1 VKTSERIYRFLLR
14 FYPSDFREEYGQE
27 MSLLF
32 RARAEEGR
40 LRLWVQVLGDV
51 LFHAP
56 QEHWSMAKQD
66 VRYALRSWRRAPAI
80 PAIALTALTF
90 GMGAN
95 IAIFS
100 VVHALLFRPLPV
112 AEPEDLVL
120 LRETNSARGLEAS
133 AVSLPNY
140 LSWREQARSLEL
152 AAFSGQSL
160 TWTGL
165 EYPERIEALAPTS
178 SFISVVGARLHSGRW
193 FTPEEERLGQHR
205 VAVLSDRL
213 WRTRFGAHPDVLG
226 RQLVLNGT
234 PTASSA

>member
-1 VKTSERIYRFLLR
+1 IYRFLLR
-14 FYPSDFREEYGQE
+14 FYPRDFRDEYGQE

-32 RARAEEGR
+32 RARDEEGR
-40 LRLWVQVLGDV
+40 LRLWFQVVVDV

-100 VVHALLFRPLPV
+100 VVHALLLRPLPV
-112 AEPEDLVL
+112 AEPEALVL
-120 LRETNSARGLEAS
+120 LRETNVSGGLEAS

-140 LSWREQARSLEL
+140 LSWKEQTRSLEL

-165 EYPERIEALAPTS
+165 EYPERLGAS
-178 SFISVVGARLHSGRW
+178 GSVRPDGVVHLRRGRSASQRTMVHSGRR
-193 FTPEEERLGQHR
+193 TPRSTPGR
-205 VAVLSDRL
+205 
-213 WRTRFGAHPDVLG
+213 GAEQQALAH
-226 RQLVLNGT
+226 
-234 PTASSA
+234 